1 VTRISGTHTIDAAE
15 RVLMATTLRGLVE
28 ELDGSELNQ
37 ALDEFGFADLLAEA
51 PRDAVSA
58 LFTALGRTGSMS
70 TSLQDVLLQPLTE
83 YLPVAPTECNVV
95 LPGPGISAAAYVG
108 AGEGEQLL
116 EVRGLV
122 LGARPA
128 PTYLAP
134 VVLNGELSWIGL
146 QESSGMSTRRVG
158 GLDPALEMAEITG
171 VDVAADVIVAGKQAV
186 AAWDAVATAGRLAL
200 GYQILG
206 AVGRM
211 IDLAVEH
218 ARSRVQ
224 FGRPIGSFQAVRN
237 RLADAHV
244 AREGAAA
251 ALALAWD
258 ADDTVLAGLLAK
270 SLAGRAAR
278 IAATQ
283 CQQVLAG
290 IGFTAEHPFHCFLAR
305 ALVLDS
311 VLGSAAELPTV
322 IGAHLISAGTIP
334 RLVDL

>member
-1 VTRISGTHTIDAAE
+1 
-15 RVLMATTLRGLVE
+15 MATTLRGLVE
-28 ELDGSELNQ
+28 ELDGAELNQ

-70 TSLQDVLLQPLTE
+70 TSLQDVLLQPLAE
-83 YLPVAPTECNVV
+83 YLPMATAEFNIV
-95 LPGPGISAAAYVG
+95 LPGVG
-108 AGEGEQLL
+108 ANLVGVTDSERVA
-116 EVRGLV
+116 VRGLV
-122 LGARPA
+122 IGARRA
-128 PTYLAP
+128 PIFLAP
-134 VVLNGELSWIGL
+134 VAIRGSLAWIAL
-146 QESSGMSTRRVG
+146 RESLGISTRRVS
-158 GLDPALEMAEITG
+158 GLDPALALTEITG
-171 VDVAADVIVAGKQAV
+171 ADVTADAMVTGKQAV

-206 AVGRM
+206 AVGQM
-211 IDLAVEH
+211 IDLAVDH
-218 ARSRVQ
+218 AQSRVQ
-224 FGRPIGSFQAVRN
+224 FGRPIGSYQAVRN

-251 ALALAWD
+251 ALASAWD
-258 ADDTVLAGLLAK
+258 ADDAFLAGLLAK

-290 IGFTAEHPFHCFLAR
+290 IGFTAEHPFRRFLAR

-322 IGAHLISAGTIP
+322 IGAHLVSAGTIP

>member
-1 VTRISGTHTIDAAE
+1 VTEAFTIDAAE
-15 RVLMATTLRGLVE
+15 RILMAETLRKLAE
-28 ELDGSELNQ
+28 ELDGTELAQ
-37 ALDEFGFADLLAEA
+37 ALAAFGFADLLTEA

-58 LFTALGRTGSMS
+58 LFTALGRAGSMS
-70 TSLQDVLLQPLTE
+70 TSLQDVLLQPLAE
-83 YLPVAPTECNVV
+83 HLPVSTTDCNVL
-95 LPGPGISAAAYVG
+95 LPGIGADLVG
-108 AGEGEQLL
+108 TTDGEVLS
-116 EVRGLV
+116 VRGLV
-122 LGARPA
+122 IGARTA
-128 PTYLAP
+128 PMFLAP
-134 VVLNGELSWIGL
+134 VAIEGELAWIGL
-146 QESSGMSTRRVG
+146 QGSSGISTRQVA
-158 GLDPALEMAEITG
+158 GLDPALAMIEVTG
-171 VDVAADVIVAGKQAV
+171 VDVAAHVVVAGAPAV

-206 AVGRM
+206 AVGQM
-211 IDLAVEH
+211 IDLAVAH

-224 FGRPIGSFQAVRN
+224 FGRPIGSFQAVRT

-251 ALALAWD
+251 ALASAWE
-258 ADDTVLAGLLAK
+258 ADDVVLAGLLAK

-290 IGFTAEHPFHCFLAR
+290 IGFTAEHPFHRFLAR

-311 VLGSAAELPTV
+311 VLGSAAELPAV
-322 IGAHLISAGTIP
+322 IGARLISAGTIP

>member
-1 VTRISGTHTIDAAE
+1 VTEAHTVDAAE
-15 RVLMATTLRGLVE
+15 RVLMATTLRGLAE
-28 ELDGSELNQ
+28 DLDGAELTQ
-37 ALDEFGFADLLAEA
+37 ALDAFGFADLLAEA
-51 PRDAVSA
+51 PRDAVST

-70 TSLQDVLLQPLTE
+70 TSLQDVLLQPLAE
-83 YLPVAPTECNVV
+83 DLPVAPMECNVV
-95 LPGPGISAAAYVG
+95 VPGVGAAYVG
-108 AGEGEQLL
+108 AGDGELL

-122 LGARPA
+122 IGALPA

-134 VVLNGELSWIGL
+134 VVINGELAWIGL
-146 QESSGMSTRRVG
+146 QESSGISTRRVG
-158 GLDPALEMAEITG
+158 GLDPALAMTEITG
-171 VDVAADVIVAGKQAV
+171 VDVAADVIVAGKRAV

-206 AVGRM
+206 AVGQM
-211 IDLAVEH
+211 IDLAVDH

-251 ALALAWD
+251 ALASAWD
-258 ADDTVLAGLLAK
+258 ADDAFLAGLLAK

-290 IGFTAEHPFHCFLAR
+290 IGFTAEHPFHRFLAR

-311 VLGSAAELPTV
+311 VLGSATELPAA

>member
-1 VTRISGTHTIDAAE
+1 
-15 RVLMATTLRGLVE
+15 MATTLRGLVE
-28 ELDGSELNQ
+28 ELDGTELNQ

-58 LFTALGRTGSMS
+58 LFIALGRTGSMS
-70 TSLQDVLLQPLTE
+70 TSLQDVLLQPLAEHLPMATTE
-83 YLPVAPTECNVV
+83 FNIV
-95 LPGPGISAAAYVG
+95 LPGVG
-108 AGEGEQLL
+108 ADLVGVTDSELL
-116 EVRGLV
+116 AVRGLV
-122 LGARPA
+122 IGARPA
-128 PTYLAP
+128 PTFLAP
-134 VVLNGELSWIGL
+134 VAIRGSLAWVAL
-146 QESSGMSTRRVG
+146 QESAGISTRRVG
-158 GLDPALEMAEITG
+158 GLDPALALIEVTGVHVMAE
-171 VDVAADVIVAGKQAV
+171 VIVAGEQAV

-206 AVGRM
+206 AVGQM
-211 IDLAVEH
+211 IYLAVDH
-218 ARSRVQ
+218 AQSRVQ

-251 ALALAWD
+251 ALASAWD
-258 ADDTVLAGLLAK
+258 ADDAVLAGLLAK

-290 IGFTAEHPFHCFLAR
+290 IGFTAEHPFHRFLAR

-311 VLGSAAELPTV
+311 VLGSAAELPAV

>member
-1 VTRISGTHTIDAAE
+1 VTEAHTVDAAE
-15 RVLMATTLRGLVE
+15 RVLMATTLRGLAE
-28 ELDGSELNQ
+28 DLDGAELTQ
-37 ALDEFGFADLLAEA
+37 ALDAFGFADLLAEA
-51 PRDAVSA
+51 PRDAVST

-70 TSLQDVLLQPLTE
+70 TSLQDVLLQPLAE
-83 YLPVAPTECNVV
+83 HLPVAPMECNVV
-95 LPGPGISAAAYVG
+95 VPGVGAAYVG
-108 AGEGEQLL
+108 AGDGELL

-122 LGARPA
+122 IGALPA

-134 VVLNGELSWIGL
+134 VVINGELAWIGL
-146 QESSGMSTRRVG
+146 QESSGISTRRVG
-158 GLDPALEMAEITG
+158 GLDPALAMTEITG
-171 VDVAADVIVAGKQAV
+171 VDVAADVIVAGKRAV

-206 AVGRM
+206 AVGQM
-211 IDLAVEH
+211 IDLAVDH

-251 ALALAWD
+251 ALASAWD
-258 ADDTVLAGLLAK
+258 ADDAFLAGLLAK

-290 IGFTAEHPFHCFLAR
+290 IGFTAEHPFHRFLAR

-311 VLGSAAELPTV
+311 VLGSATELPAA

>member
-1 VTRISGTHTIDAAE
+1 VTEAHTIDAAE
-15 RVLMATTLRGLVE
+15 RVLMAATLRGLAE
-28 ELDGSELNQ
+28 ELDGTELNQ

-70 TSLQDVLLQPLTE
+70 AALQDVLLQTLAE
-83 YLPVAPTECNVV
+83 YLPVAPMECNVV
-95 LPGPGISAAAYVG
+95 LPGPHISAAACVG
-108 AGEGEQLL
+108 AGEGGLL

-122 LGARPA
+122 IGARPA

-134 VVLNGELSWIGL
+134 VVINGELAWIGL
-146 QESSGMSTRRVG
+146 QESSGISTRQVG
-158 GLDPALEMAEITG
+158 GLDPALAMTEITG
-171 VDVAADVIVAGKQAV
+171 VDVTADVIVAGKQAV

-206 AVGRM
+206 AVGQM
-211 IDLAVEH
+211 IDLAVDH
-218 ARSRVQ
+218 AQSRVQ

-251 ALALAWD
+251 ALASAWD
-258 ADDTVLAGLLAK
+258 ADDAVLAGLLAK

-290 IGFTAEHPFHCFLAR
+290 IGFTAEHPFHRFLAR

-311 VLGSAAELPTV
+311 VLGSAAELPKA
-322 IGAHLISAGTIP
+322 IGAHLISAGSVP